1 MNKIKLLLIAAAA
14 ITIVSSCNRNNDPD
28 VKDTYPL
35 TILINEGG
43 YQQGIDMI
51 GFNERDLIPE
61 DRSLSSVGNTDVRGE
76 FRGILMDAIGNG
88 YVLLSN
94 YDMFSQI
101 DMARFK
107 VAESNLL
114 TDLANPLSLTLA
126 GSNIYVLNKG
136 KDTDTCSY
144 VSVYSTL
151 YDYKLIGKVNVKKGA
166 SDIYVD
172 DNYIYIAG
180 KKGIELYNHS
190 NQALAEVIE
199 TPAEPVRFMTTG
211 SIYLIV
217 SCPGAGIC
225 VYDMTTH
232 RISKTINVA
241 INEDGDLVP
250 GKDPSDV
257 MTYTSNEV
265 SYTNIN
271 TAHSD
276 KIYEGEGITGV
287 GRSFATNYTY
297 ISVMDG
303 TKQIVFND
311 KREQIS
317 EFSTPSGSYTYL
329 FNKRVI
335 YAE

>member
-1 MNKIKLLLIAAAA
+1 MNKLKLIFIAVAAVA
-14 ITIVSSCNRNNDPD
+14 ITSSCNKNKGPE

-43 YQQGIDMI
+43 YQQEIDMI
-51 GFNERDLIPE
+51 GFNEKDLKTE
-61 DRSLSSVGNTDVRGE
+61 DRTLSSSGNSSVKGE
-76 FRGILMDAIGNG
+76 FRGLLMDALGNG

-101 DMARFK
+101 DMSRFK
-107 VAESNLL
+107 VVENNLL
-114 TDLANPLSLTLA
+114 TDLSNPLSMTLA
-126 GSNIYVLNKG
+126 GANIYVLNKG

-190 NQALAEVIE
+190 NQALAKVIE
-199 TPAEPVRFMTTG
+199 TPAEPVKFMTTG
-211 SIYLIV
+211 STYLLV
-217 SCPGAGIC
+217 SCPGEGIC
-225 VYDMTTH
+225 VCDITTQ
-232 RISKTINVA
+232 RISKTVKVA
-241 INEDGDLVP
+241 INETGDLIP
-250 GKDPSDV
+250 GKDINDV
-257 MTYTSNEV
+257 ITYTSNEV
-265 SYTNIN
+265 YYTNVN
-271 TAHSD
+271 TGHSE
-276 KIYEGEGITGV
+276 KIYEGEGITGA
-287 GRSFATNYTY
+287 GRSFNTGFTY
-297 ISVMDG
+297 ISVSEG
-303 TKQIVFND
+303 TKQLVFND
-311 KREQIS
+311 KREQIY

-329 FNKRVI
+329 FNKRII